1 MAGKLEAV
9 DGVLVL
15 DKPTDITSH
24 DVVLQARR
32 ILAMKRVGHL
42 GTLDPIATG
51 VLPLVVGRATRLAKF
66 YRDRDKLYEGW
77 MRLGF
82 ATDTYDRT
90 GAPTTSEV
98 TPEVSTEELEVV
110 FGEFTGEYEQ
120 PPPPVSAKKVGGV
133 KAYELARRRQQV
145 ELAPVQVQI
154 KELTLLAWEPP
165 LLRFRVLCS
174 GGAYVRSLVHD
185 IGRRL
190 RCGAHVTELR
200 RLASGEFTEKE
211 ARTLEQLRQLR
222 AEQRAAEALLP
233 SESLLPEFPAYKLP
247 PAVVAAV
254 LHGRDFR
261 TSPPLTWPR
270 IKVLAPDGRLLA
282 IAERGTAG
290 FYHPSIVL

>member
-1 MAGKLEAV
+1 M

-15 DKPTDITSH
+15 DKPAGITSH

-32 ILAMKRVGHL
+32 ILSIKRVGHL

-51 VLPLVVGRATRLAKF
+51 VLPLVVGRATRLAQF
-66 YRDRDKLYEGW
+66 YRDRNKLYEGS

-90 GAPTTSEV
+90 GTPTTPEM
-98 TPEVSTEELEVV
+98 TPEVSTEDLEVV
-110 FGEFTGEYEQ
+110 LRELRGEYDQQ
-120 PPPPVSAKKVGGV
+120 PPPISAKKVGGV

-145 ELAPVQVQI
+145 ELPSVRVHV

-165 LLRFRVLCS
+165 RLHFRVLCS
-174 GGAYVRSLVHD
+174 GGAYVRSLVHEL
-185 IGRRL
+185 GRRL
-190 RCGAHVTELR
+190 SCGAHVAELR
-200 RLASGEFTEKE
+200 RLASGEFTDRE
-211 ARTLEQLRQLR
+211 ALTLERLRQLR
-222 AEQRAAEALLP
+222 AEQRVAEALLP
-233 SESLLPEFPAYKLP
+233 TASLLPEFPVYKLP
-247 PAVVAAV
+247 PAAVATV

-261 TSPPLTWPR
+261 TFPPVTWQR

>member
-1 MAGKLEAV
+1 M
-9 DGVLVL
+9 LVL
-15 DKPTDITSH
+15 DKPAGITSH
-24 DVVLQARR
+24 DAVLQARR
-32 ILAMKRVGHL
+32 ILSIKRVGHL

-51 VLPLVVGRATRLAKF
+51 VLPLVVGRATRLAQF

-77 MRLGF
+77 MRIGF

-90 GAPTTSEV
+90 GTPTTPEV
-98 TPEVSTEELEVV
+98 TPEVSKDELGVV
-110 FGEFTGEYEQ
+110 FRELSGEYDQQ
-120 PPPPVSAKKVGGV
+120 PPPISAKKVGGV
-133 KAYELARRRQQV
+133 KAYELARRHQQV
-145 ELAPVQVQI
+145 ELSPVRVRV
-154 KELTLLAWEPP
+154 KELTLLGWEPP

-200 RLASGEFTEKE
+200 RLASGEFTEEE
-211 ARTLEQLRQLR
+211 ALTLERLRQLW
-222 AEQRAAEALLP
+222 AEQRASEALLP
-233 SESLLPEFPAYKLP
+233 SESLLPEFPVYKLP
-247 PAVVAAV
+247 TASVAAV
-254 LHGRDFR
+254 LHGREFR
-261 TSPPLTWPR
+261 TFPPLTWRR